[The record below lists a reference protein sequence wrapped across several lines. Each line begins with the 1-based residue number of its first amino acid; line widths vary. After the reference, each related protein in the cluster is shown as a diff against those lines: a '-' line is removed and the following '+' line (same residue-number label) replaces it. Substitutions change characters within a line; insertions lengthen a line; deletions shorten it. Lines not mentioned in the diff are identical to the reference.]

1 MDMTEQL
8 SMHAHTGSAWH
19 IVGTQKWWLLF
30 FIEGHYKSCYIRTSY
45 CVYRQDVIRAVSLN
59 LSFRS
64 IHKRNLWPQ
73 F

>member
-1 MDMTEQL
+1 
-8 SMHAHTGSAWH
+8 MHAHTESAWR
-19 IVGTQKWWLLF
+19 IVGTQKRWLIF
-30 FIEGHYKSCYIRTSY
+30 FIEGHCKSCYIKISY

-59 LSFRS
+59 LFRS